1 MVVKIKTKEQKKCA
15 IEREIKLKNYKDC
28 LFKNEIKLKPQQRS
42 GADLGYVESVGLTN
56 ISFLCIIYIDY
67 RNKCVITIKF
77 SKGIIILAV
86 STFPTIIF

>member
-1 MVVKIKTKEQKKCA
+1 MVVKIKTKEQTKCA

-56 ISFLCIIYIDY
+56 IFFIYNIY
-67 RNKCVITIKF
+67 WLSQQMCNNNK
-77 SKGIIILAV
+77 
-86 STFPTIIF
+86 IF